1 MEAVVQAIFPFQSL
15 TKTISVSSKAV
26 TRALKLRLNEVA
38 TQERRFNSCDPNW
51 NLHTLEVQMIVEHVK
66 SYNSVK
72 HTVKI
77 WSENDLPAFIDVIG
91 SDLRLA
97 AQALIIKHK
106 ASAVEVLDKSGDG
119 VLVYK

>member
-1 MEAVVQAIFPFQSL
+1 
-15 TKTISVSSKAV
+15 
-26 TRALKLRLNEVA
+26 
-38 TQERRFNSCDPNW
+38 
-51 NLHTLEVQMIVEHVK
+51 MIVEHVK